1 MNIIMPAILIT
12 LISALGFFLPVESGE
27 KVTGLQFGDNWY
39 STSIMNL
46 NEQLSP
52 LKASITNNDNN
63 DLQIHGVESAEGGN

>member
-1 MNIIMPAILIT
+1 MPAILIT
-12 LISALGFFLPVESGE
+12 LISALGFFLPV
-27 KVTGLQFGDNWY
+27 D
-39 STSIMNL
+39 MNL